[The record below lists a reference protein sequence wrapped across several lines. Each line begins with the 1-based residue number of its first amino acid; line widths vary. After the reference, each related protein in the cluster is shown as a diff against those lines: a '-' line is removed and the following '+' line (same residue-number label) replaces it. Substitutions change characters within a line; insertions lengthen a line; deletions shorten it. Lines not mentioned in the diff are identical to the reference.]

1 MSSPGPT
8 LRQTEVA
15 DITLTVVAV
24 LVTSFRLCIRVQQK
38 RLGIDDVW
46 AALCMIFDFLL
57 LISDCLYLQDSERY
71 HQNTR
76 IALYYMI
83 IQFFY
88 AVVWSSKLS
97 VLFTIVRL
105 TIPGNFRRFLMCIVG
120 TFGAI
125 WALLFAQLWWVCE
138 TQPSWKTI
146 QPHPQCDLGKRVAI
160 TQIITDVLADFFLIM
175 APFFLIYKV
184 RLSKTQKVRI
194 LAVFSTSAITTI
206 VSLTHAYY
214 IFCGEGLKEF
224 MAAIVEASLSLIV
237 ANLSVVVAF
246 IFRISSDDDS
256 PSNPTPI
263 ITFGGQ
269 HRTRIAA
276 TRVAIETTTIV
287 LEDLS
292 ESRLRS
298 LKTSD
303 DDDDDVTLH
312 NNREP
317 KQTREWC

>member
-8 LRQTEVA
+8 LQQTEVA

-24 LVTSFRLCIRVQQK
+24 LVTSFRLCIRVRQK
-38 RLGIDDVW
+38 RLGIDDAW
-46 AALCMIFDFLL
+46 AALAMIFDFLL
-57 LISDCLYLQDSERY
+57 LISDCLYLQDYGS
-71 HQNTR
+71 HNSFMQ
-76 IALYYMI
+76 
-83 IQFFY
+83 
-88 AVVWSSKLS
+88 VVWSSKLS
-97 VLFTIVRL
+97 MLFTIVRL
-105 TIPGNFRRFLMCIVG
+105 TIPGIFRKFLMCAVG

-125 WALLFAQLWWVCE
+125 WALLFAQLWWICE
-138 TQPSWKTI
+138 TQPNWKS
-146 QPHPQCDLGKRVAI
+146 QSHPQCDLGRRVAI
-160 TQIITDVLADFFLIM
+160 TQMITDVLADCFLIV

-194 LAVFSTSAITTI
+194 LSVFSTSAITTI

-214 IFCGEGLKEF
+214 IFAGGGLKEV
-224 MAAIVEASLSLIV
+224 MAAIVEASVSLIV

-246 IFRISSDDDS
+246 IFRISLDEDS

-269 HRTRIAA
+269 HRTRMAA
-276 TRVAIETTTIV
+276 TRIAVETTTIV

-292 ESRLRS
+292 NSRLRS
-298 LKTSD
+298 MKTS
-303 DDDDDVTLH
+303 DDDDVTLH

-317 KQTREWC
+317 KQTKEWC

>member
-8 LRQTEVA
+8 LQQTEVA

-76 IALYYMI
+76 IALYYM
-83 IQFFY
+83 
-88 AVVWSSKLS
+88 SSKLS
-97 VLFTIVRL
+97 MLFTIVRL
-105 TIPGNFRRFLMCIVG
+105 TIPGNFRRFLMCVVG

-125 WALLFAQLWWVCE
+125 WALLFAQLWWICE
-138 TQPSWKTI
+138 TQASWKTI

-246 IFRISSDDDS
+246 IFRINSDDDS
-256 PSNPTPI
+256 QSNPTPI
-263 ITFGGQ
+263 ITFGAQ
-269 HRTRIAA
+269 RR
-276 TRVAIETTTIV
+276 TRVATTRVTIETTTIV
-287 LEDLS
+287 LEDLF
-292 ESRLRS
+292 ESLPRS
-298 LKTSD
+298 LKAS
-303 DDDDDVTLH
+303 DDDDVTLH

-317 KQTREWC
+317 KQTKEWC

>member
-8 LRQTEVA
+8 LQQTEVA

-24 LVTSFRLCIRVQQK
+24 LVTSFRLCIRVRQK
-38 RLGIDDVW
+38 RLGIDDAW
-46 AALCMIFDFLL
+46 AAIAMIFDFLL
-57 LISDCLYLQDSERY
+57 LISDCLYLQDYERY
-71 HQNTR
+71 PQNSR

-83 IQFFY
+83 AQFFY

-97 VLFTIVRL
+97 MLFTIVRL
-105 TIPGNFRRFLMCIVG
+105 TIPGIFRRFLMCAVG

-125 WALLFAQLWWVCE
+125 WALLFAQLWWICE
-138 TQPSWKTI
+138 TQPDWKS
-146 QPHPQCDLGKRVAI
+146 QPHPQCDLGRRVAI
-160 TQIITDVLADFFLIM
+160 TQMITDVLADCFLIV

-194 LAVFSTSAITTI
+194 LSVFSTSAITTI

-214 IFCGEGLKEF
+214 IFAGGGLKEV
-224 MAAIVEASLSLIV
+224 MAAIVEASVSLIV

-269 HRTRIAA
+269 HRTRMAA
-276 TRVAIETTTIV
+276 TRVAVETTTIV

-292 ESRLRS
+292 DSRLRS
-298 LKTSD
+298 MKTS
-303 DDDDDVTLH
+303 DDDDVTLH

-317 KQTREWC
+317 KQTKEWC